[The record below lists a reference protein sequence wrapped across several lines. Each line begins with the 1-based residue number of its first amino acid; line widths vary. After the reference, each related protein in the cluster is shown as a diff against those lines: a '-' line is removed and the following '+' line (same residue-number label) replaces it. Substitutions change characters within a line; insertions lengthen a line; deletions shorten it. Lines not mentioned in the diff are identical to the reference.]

1 MSAGTAHTCVVQS
14 IILINKYIST
24 KVEDFIT
31 NSGSTKYED
40 INELSTEPIW
50 QQTKCWGMNES
61 GQTDIPWEGEQEL
74 SDIED
79 DEDESEHK
87 NMLEIDVGPKGKKEP
102 RIKIMKK
109 LDLDEINDDKYNQNK

>member
-14 IILINKYIST
+14 VILINKHINT
-24 KVEDFIT
+24 KIEDFIT
-31 NSGSTKYED
+31 ISVSGSTKYED
-40 INELSTEPIW
+40 INELTSYPIW

-79 DEDESEHK
+79 EQEYEYEGDHK
-87 NMLEIDVGPKGKKEP
+87 NMLEIDVGPKGKREP
-102 RIKIMKK
+102 MIAIKKT
-109 LDLDEINDDKYNQNK
+109 LD